1 MKKQILF
8 LTILLSIILSCQS
21 IEYKDDKIINKMLL
35 ESIDED
41 RSQNPMY
48 REFRAAWFSTV
59 ANIDW
64 PIMGG
69 SESKQKALIIKYLD
83 TLYNN
88 NFNAVFVQVKPDAGV
103 IFKSKI
109 NPTTR

>member
-1 MKKQILF
+1 
-8 LTILLSIILSCQS
+8 
-21 IEYKDDKIINKMLL
+21 MLL

-109 NPTTR
+109 NLLLDIFSVLILKMKEMIIHLKQICLSL